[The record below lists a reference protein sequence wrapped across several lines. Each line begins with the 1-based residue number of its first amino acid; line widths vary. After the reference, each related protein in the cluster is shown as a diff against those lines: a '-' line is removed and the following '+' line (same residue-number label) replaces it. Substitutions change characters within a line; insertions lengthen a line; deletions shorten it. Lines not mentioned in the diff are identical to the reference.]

1 MSSIKISKKASS
13 VTNNTTL
20 LALYMLVPF
29 IFYGGAINFFLQ
41 SKITYKSYI
50 GTYF

>member
-1 MSSIKISKKASS
+1 M
-13 VTNNTTL
+13 NNTTL
-20 LALYMLVPF
+20 LTPYMLVPF
-29 IFYGGAINFFLQ
+29 ILYGETINFFLQ